1 MNRKLLIIIAI
12 LALAAG
18 GVSFGLT
25 RSYASQDEVAS
36 VLKDIKGNAIQ
47 QVILNNDTAA
57 PDAVSVPVGQSVQFN
72 VADGQKHRM
81 GFGAGGHEHQEDN
94 LYDSGEFGAGESWRV
109 AFNKP
114 GTYQFHDHLNPNIS
128 VLVVAYQP

>member
-1 MNRKLLIIIAI
+1 MSRKLTLIIIV
-12 LALAAG
+12 LAVVAG
-18 GVSFGLT
+18 GASFFST
-25 RSYASQDEVAS
+25 QSYASRRQGPSQTQDAQGS
-36 VLKDIKGNAIQ
+36 LIQ
-47 QVILNNDTAA
+47 QVSLNNGIAA
-57 PDAVSVPVGQSVQFN
+57 PDTVSLPVGQSIQFN
-72 VADGQKHRM
+72 ADDGLKHRM

-94 LYDSGEFGAGESWRV
+94 LYDSGEFGGGESWRV